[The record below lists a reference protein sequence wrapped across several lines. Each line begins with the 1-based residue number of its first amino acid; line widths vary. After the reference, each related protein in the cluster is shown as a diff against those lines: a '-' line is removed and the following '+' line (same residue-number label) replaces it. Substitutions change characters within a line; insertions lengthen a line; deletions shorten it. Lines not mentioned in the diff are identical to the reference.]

1 MVIVKTDGSFAA
13 LMDIRAANDPS
24 VAALMDISGLQ
35 CGYIHTHARDI
46 ADAECMMF
54 SALFQGQGAGQWTIA
69 RLQ

>member
-1 MVIVKTDGSFAA
+1 MGIVKTDGSF
-13 LMDIRAANDPS
+13 
-24 VAALMDISGLQ
+24 AALMDISGLQ